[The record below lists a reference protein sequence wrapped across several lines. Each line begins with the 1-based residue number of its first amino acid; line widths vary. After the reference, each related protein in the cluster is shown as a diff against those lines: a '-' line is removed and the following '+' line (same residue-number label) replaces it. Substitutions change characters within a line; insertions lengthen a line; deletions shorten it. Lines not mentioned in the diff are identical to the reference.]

1 MTMSTRGILLFPA
14 AALLSLCAVSCV
26 PPTDTSL
33 SALPAVSDADR
44 QLALASSFVQGGDF
58 KRALHI
64 YTMVADEYPA
74 SPAGATATQMAGLV
88 MTTLRNPARNDSIGA
103 VWFRK
108 ALARTRST
116 DQRIQTEVPL
126 ALLDRLSLQT
136 TEMRRHRAIV
146 DSLQRVIR
154 RQSGTILSQTRRLQD
169 MEREVVAA
177 KGQVQRLKELDENLS
192 RTRGTR

>member
-1 MTMSTRGILLFPA
+1 
-14 AALLSLCAVSCV
+14 
-26 PPTDTSL
+26 
-33 SALPAVSDADR
+33 
-44 QLALASSFVQGGDF
+44 
-58 KRALHI
+58 
-64 YTMVADEYPA
+64 MVADNDPV
-74 SPAGATATQMAGLV
+74 SPSGATASQMAGLV

-116 DQRIQTEVPL
+116 DQRLQTEVPL
-126 ALLDRLSLQT
+126 ALLDRISMQT
-136 TEMRRHRAIV
+136 VEMRRHRTIV

-177 KGQVQRLKELDENLS
+177 KGQVQKLKELDENLS

>member
-1 MTMSTRGILLFPA
+1 MSTRGLLLAQA
-14 AALLSLCAVSCV
+14 AALFALCSVSCV
-26 PPTDTSL
+26 PPSDTSY
-33 SALPAVSDADR
+33 SAVSEVSDADR
-44 QLALASSFVQGGDF
+44 QLALATTFVQGGDF

-64 YTMVADEYPA
+64 YTMVADNDPV
-74 SPAGATATQMAGLV
+74 SPSGATASQMAGLV

-116 DQRIQTEVPL
+116 DQRLQTEVPL
-126 ALLDRLSLQT
+126 ALLDRISMQT
-136 TEMRRHRAIV
+136 VEMRRHRTIV

-177 KGQVQRLKELDENLS
+177 KGQVQKLKELDENLS